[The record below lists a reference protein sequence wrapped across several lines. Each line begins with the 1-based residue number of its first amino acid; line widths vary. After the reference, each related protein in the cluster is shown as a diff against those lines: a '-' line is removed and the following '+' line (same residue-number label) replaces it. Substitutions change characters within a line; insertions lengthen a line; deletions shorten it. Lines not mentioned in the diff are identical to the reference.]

1 MKDSQRTDF
10 WGRAAHRV
18 KSLARRMSAFVRRRR
33 DKKASR
39 RRRPGHRT
47 LDWTDQNQ
55 GPRGRVLTLTRG
67 SVWYAILF
75 VGAVIFTQVLRSR
88 ASNIFFWF
96 VLLLFPISLVY
107 TATARLA
114 VKAYLYTEHS
124 TVEKMQPCP
133 YEFRIINSSIFAF
146 PFVDAQLR
154 LPRKD
159 AVRTSRKTV
168 RLSLPPLATY
178 SVANEVTFRFRGT
191 YEIGVSCFYVY
202 DFFRMIRVRVDV
214 EEYHNVLVLP
224 RKSVMAD
231 GRALAASD
239 MSNRQTRSP
248 YAFDRLEVLDVRDY
262 RRGDALKDIHWKL
275 SSKAE
280 ELLVRD
286 YSSGAS
292 NRTIVYCDMAAAF
305 PAAPP
310 KEEETEERPMTRKE
324 KKQALARAAEE
335 QEKERQ
341 SKARQRREKYESDGS
356 VREAQEG
363 ASSNAAR
370 RLQAAKAAE
379 KPKETAADDTEVA
392 VHRLARDEYYID
404 MNEYCADGVVEM
416 TIAIV
421 LRELRA
427 GNHCLLVWF
436 DPRAELGAFGFELG
450 EEADFESI
458 YHLFA
463 TAPLCAPEGHELVR
477 LREML
482 SDTQG
487 VKQVF
492 VSASLREEAVS
503 ALCHV
508 PGLRGGGEFG
518 AAELVYYDPTHRF
531 AHPEARRLY
540 LEGCR
545 QMLAESGIDAL
556 DGQLSFALSGSHGGK
571 EGAV

>member
-1 MKDSQRTDF
+1 MKDSPYTDF
-10 WGRAAHRV
+10 WGRAVHGVRG
-18 KSLARRMSAFVRRRR
+18 FVRRFATRIRQRR
-33 DKKASR
+33 TAQAAR
-39 RRRPGHRT
+39 RRRPRHRT
-47 LDWTDQNQ
+47 LDWTDQEQ
-55 GPRGRVLTLTRG
+55 TATGPVLTLTRG
-67 SVWYAILF
+67 AVWYAVLF
-75 VGAVIFTQVLRSR
+75 VGSLLFTQILRSR

-96 VLLLFPISLVY
+96 VLLLFPLSLVY

-114 VKAYLYTEHS
+114 LKAYLYTEHS

-154 LPRKD
+154 LPRRD

-168 RLSLPPLATY
+168 RLSLPPMATY

-202 DFFRMIRVRVDV
+202 DFFRMIRVRVDI

-224 RKSVMAD
+224 RKGVMLD
-231 GRALAASD
+231 GRAVAASD

-262 RRGDALKDIHWKL
+262 RLGDALKDIHWKL

-292 NRTIVYCDMAAAF
+292 NRTIVYCDL
-305 PAAPP
+305 AAPFPTEPP
-310 KEEETEERPMTRKE
+310 KTEEVEVRPLTRRE
-324 KKQALARAAEE
+324 KKQALARAIEE
-335 QEKERQ
+335 QEKQRQ
-341 SKARQRREKYESDGS
+341 EKARLRREKYEGDESI
-356 VREAQEG
+356 REAEEG
-363 ASSNAAR
+363 MASNAAR
-370 RLQAAKAAE
+370 RLQAAQAAE
-379 KPKETAADDTEVA
+379 EQKAKDEAPALD
-392 VHRLARDEYYID
+392 VHRLIKDEYYTD

-436 DPRAELGAFGFELG
+436 DPRAELGAFGFELD

-463 TAPLCAPEGHELVR
+463 TAPVCSPEGHELIR

-492 VSASLREEAVS
+492 VSASLHEEAIS

-518 AAELVYYDPTHRF
+518 AAELVYYNPDDRF
-531 AHPEARRLY
+531 AYPEARRVY

-545 QMLAESGIDAL
+545 HMLAESGIDAI
-556 DGQLSFALSGSHGGK
+556 DGQSGLAWSSHSDGK
-571 EGAV
+571 EGTV